1 MTTISDNAI
10 MVLEKRK
17 EEIKMKITKKLAKE
31 IFMGDFSNVN
41 FEELTKENKG
51 RVNRF
56 ESLEEIEQLYKE
68 TLDLPILKKDF
79 EGLRTMELIKLPN
92 EDYKRSKGHLQTDVL
107 RLERAM
113 DGYRLFLYRD
123 NSKSYINHLDIFL
136 DEHTKKSIIYRIL
149 DNLKTSLY

>member
-1 MTTISDNAI
+1 
-10 MVLEKRK
+10 
-17 EEIKMKITKKLAKE
+17 MKITKKLAKE

-56 ESLEEIEQLYKE
+56 ESLEEIERLYKE
-68 TLDLPILKKDF
+68 TLDLPLLKKDF
-79 EGLRTMELIKLPN
+79 DGLRVMELIKLPN

-107 RLERAM
+107 SLQRTI

-123 NSKSYINHLDIFL
+123 DSKSYYKHVTIVFKDETKNKIINRMIDKLNTDF
-136 DEHTKKSIIYRIL
+136 
-149 DNLKTSLY
+149 

>member
-92 EDYKRSKGHLQTDVL
+92 KDYKRSKGHLQTDVL